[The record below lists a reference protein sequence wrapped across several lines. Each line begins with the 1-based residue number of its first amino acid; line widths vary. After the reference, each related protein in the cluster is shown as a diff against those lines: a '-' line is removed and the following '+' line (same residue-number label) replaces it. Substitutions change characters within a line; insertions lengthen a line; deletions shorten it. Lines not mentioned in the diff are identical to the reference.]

1 MSLIEELLKEEEG
14 LFLQAYDDGTE
25 RVIRPGTTLK
35 GHPTIG
41 YGRAL
46 DVEGITVDEALY
58 LLRND
63 IAAVQAEAIKNFPW
77 FSGLSEVRQAV
88 ILSMIFNLGLHGISQ
103 FTSTIAAIEKGDFEA
118 ASTDM
123 LTSKW
128 ATQVGHR
135 ATELAGMMKTDTAPN
150 LT

>member
-46 DVEGITVDEALY
+46 DVEGITKEEALY
-58 LLRND
+58 LLQND
-63 IAAVQAEAIKNFPW
+63 IAEVQTQATSAFSW
-77 FSGLSEVRQAV
+77 FKGLSEVRQTV
-88 ILSMIFNLGLHGISQ
+88 ILSMIFNLGLHGFSQ
-103 FTSTIAAIEKGDFEA
+103 FTSTIAAIERGDFET

-123 LTSKW
+123 LNSLW
-128 ATQVGHR
+128 ARQVGHR
-135 ATELAGMMKTDTAPN
+135 ATELATMMGSNQAPN
-150 LT
+150 QS